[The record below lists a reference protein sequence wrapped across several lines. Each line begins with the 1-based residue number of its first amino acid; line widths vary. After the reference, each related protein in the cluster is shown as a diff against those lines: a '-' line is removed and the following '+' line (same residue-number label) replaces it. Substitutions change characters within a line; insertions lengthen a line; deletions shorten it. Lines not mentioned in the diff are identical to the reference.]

1 MILQLGL
8 SISLHLGFNTQVFW
22 LPIPASLLILSRYV
36 PLQILLGCQALAKD
50 TIPHPAE
57 IQPCGVK

>member
-8 SISLHLGFNTQVFW
+8 SVSLHLGISTQVIW
-22 LPIPASLLILSRYV
+22 LPVPTSLLILSQCV
-36 PLQILLGCQALAKD
+36 PLQILLGCQVLAKD

-57 IQPCGVK
+57 IQPCEVK